1 MPTNE
6 QLDSYFEKLFA
17 SGKYSPAFYGVYFKE
32 TGNEKDKAGARRGHN
47 VGPMQLDLRYPK
59 AFGVDPLDPY
69 QNIKGGLDYLVKLYD
84 KFGDEKKAIAAY
96 NWGETNL
103 RSHIRKYGDDWES
116 KLPKSVQRYI
126 FDVHVRNPEFDK
138 AGLLGQQE
146 METWGDL
153 MPRSA
158 DQYIKSLSTQ
168 DLP

>member
-6 QLDSYFEKLFA
+6 QLDRYYEKVFKE
-17 SGKYSPAFYGVYFKE
+17 GQYRPAFYGVYFKE
-32 TGNEKDKAGARRGHN
+32 TGNEPRKDTARRGHN
-47 VGPMQLDLRYPK
+47 VGPMQLDVRYAK
-59 AFGVDPLDPY
+59 EFKVNPLDPY
-69 QNIKGGLDYLVKLYD
+69 QNIHGGLNYLGRLYD

-96 NWGETNL
+96 NWGEGNL
-103 RSHIRKYGDDWES
+103 RAHLRKHGDDWES
-116 KLPKSVQRYI
+116 KLPKSVKNYI

-153 MPRSA
+153 MPRSS
-158 DQYIKSLSTQ
+158 DQYLKSLSTQ

>member
-1 MPTNE
+1 
-6 QLDSYFEKLFA
+6 
-17 SGKYSPAFYGVYFKE
+17 
-32 TGNEKDKAGARRGHN
+32 
-47 VGPMQLDLRYPK
+47 
-59 AFGVDPLDPY
+59 
-69 QNIKGGLDYLVKLYD
+69 
-84 KFGDEKKAIAAY
+84 
-96 NWGETNL
+96 
-103 RSHIRKYGDDWES
+103 
-116 KLPKSVQRYI
+116 VQRYI